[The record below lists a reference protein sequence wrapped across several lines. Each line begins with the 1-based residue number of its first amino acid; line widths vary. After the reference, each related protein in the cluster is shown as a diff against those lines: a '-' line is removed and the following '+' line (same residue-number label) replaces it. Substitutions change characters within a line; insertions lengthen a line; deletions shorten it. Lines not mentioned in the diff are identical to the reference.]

1 MRIWIYQFSI
11 KPVEGN
17 KIMMLRYLVHAG
29 GFLPMLWVIWEIV
42 IHQSKFEPIQWVTLT
57 TGRLALIFLLLTLA
71 CTPIF
76 ILTGFSE
83 VNRRRK
89 ALGLYSFMY
98 AAAHFA
104 IFIAWD
110 YGFAWSLIWQELTQ
124 KRYLIAGVGAGVILL
139 LLAATSFKWWMKK
152 LGKNWKRLHRLV
164 YLAGVFVILH
174 YAWIAKGDL
183 LTLQGDIMLPFFAGV
198 LVIIMLALRVKWL
211 RKRIVTYRQNL
222 AVGE

>member
-1 MRIWIYQFSI
+1 MVLRI
-11 KPVEGN
+11 
-17 KIMMLRYLVHAG
+17 LVHAG
-29 GFLPMLWVIWEIV
+29 GILPLLWILWEIV
-42 IHQSKFEPIQWVTLT
+42 IDQSKFNPIQWVTLT

-76 ILTGFSE
+76 ILTGYSE

-98 AAAHFA
+98 AAVHFT
-104 IFIAWD
+104 IYIAWD
-110 YGFAWSLIWQELTQ
+110 YGFAWSLIWQEFVQ

-174 YAWIAKGDL
+174 YVWIVKGDL
-183 LTLQGDIMLPFFAGV
+183 LSLQGDIMLPFLAGLLLLV
-198 LVIIMLALRVKWL
+198 LLALRVKWL
-211 RKRIVTYRQNL
+211 RKKIVGFRQNL
-222 AVGE
+222 AVSK